1 MVAPVQ
7 PPQLVR
13 LSPSGAELGSP
24 PAQIGGGGALIAGR
38 TWFAQGTGDALVNT
52 PNPAASVP
60 GLTSVPVDMR
70 AGYQYDIE
78 VDAQFFGTTGNVQI
92 TLNGVSGVTPP
103 SVINSSHASTYN
115 GSNRLHLT
123 NVTGVFDHLYIE
135 VSSTSPAAATCQYLP
150 KLTALKVTE
159 YSSS

>member
-24 PAQIGGGGALIAGR
+24 PAQIGGGGSLIAGR
-38 TWFAQGTGDALVNT
+38 TWYNQGTGDALVNT
-52 PNPAASVP
+52 PNPASHV
-60 GLTSVPVDMR
+60 VDMPVDMR
-70 AGYQYDIE
+70 AGYTYDIE
-78 VDAQFFGTTGNVQI
+78 VDGQFFGTTGNVEI
-92 TLNGVSGVTPP
+92 FLNGVHGSDPP
-103 SVINSSHASTYN
+103 SIIKSIHASTYN
-115 GSNRLHLT
+115 GSNRLHVT
-123 NVTGVFDHLYIE
+123 NVTGVFDHIYAE
-135 VSSTSPAAATCQYLP
+135 FGSTSPAAATCQYLP